1 MVATRR
7 FFQFFRFQHSQER
20 ELFMRIQNSFAAAA
34 AAAVAAV
41 VFSAAF
47 QPAEAS
53 IIVIDDFTQVQ
64 TDTGSGSGASVA
76 INNDLVLGT
85 PSFGGFDQR
94 SFYGSY
100 QQATTRGFR
109 TVSAS
114 SSGGQGT
121 LLLSN
126 DGVGSGTTSAAQ
138 TFNFGPAYVVM
149 DYVNNVA
156 PFTVN
161 LTGQQYE
168 GFWIETLSTS
178 ATPTGSFKGFVD
190 VTEGADEIVRYTLPS
205 MWPSNTAIGIPFTSF
220 PGIDFT
226 QVTGVT
232 FGIINTTP
240 LPGNTAYNAT
250 ANFKAISVPEPTQ
263 MVSVAAVGATYGAW
277 RLRKLRRS
285 RPVAGEAITG

>member
-1 MVATRR
+1 
-7 FFQFFRFQHSQER
+7 
-20 ELFMRIQNSFAAAA
+20 MRIQNSFAAAV
-34 AAAVAAV
+34 AAAVSAV

-47 QPAEAS
+47 EPVEAS

-94 SFYGSY
+94 SFLGSY
-100 QQATTRGFR
+100 PQSTPRGFR

-126 DGVGSGTTSAAQ
+126 NGVGSGTTSVAQ
-138 TFNFGPAYVVM
+138 GSFGPAYAVM
-149 DYVNNVA
+149 DYYNNVD
-156 PFTVN
+156 PFTVD

-190 VTEGADEIVRYTLPS
+190 VYDVNAGYFRYTLPS
-205 MWPSNTAIGIPFTSF
+205 MWPSNTVTKIPFTSF

-226 QVTGVT
+226 QVTQLT
-232 FGIINTTP
+232 FGITNTTP
-240 LPGNTAYNAT
+240 LLGSTAYNAT
-250 ANFKAISVPEPTQ
+250 ANFDVIAVPEPTQ
-263 MVSVAAVGATYGAW
+263 MVSVAAVGAAYGAW

-285 RPVAGEAITG
+285 RMTAGDVNAG